1 MLAKGANSAAS
12 CVCSINNGTGEGYH
26 QYCFHW
32 LELRAAQMVT
42 DKRIRGL
49 CDAFGDKL
57 PIAANC
63 SHSQANGDT
72 YAACPDCFQDTFL
85 Q

>member
-1 MLAKGANSAAS
+1 
-12 CVCSINNGTGEGYH
+12 
-26 QYCFHW
+26 
-32 LELRAAQMVT
+32 MVT
-42 DKRIRGL
+42 DNDNGL
-49 CDAFGDKL
+49 DAFGDKL